1 MRKKKEKYKVNRLEE
16 FDIEEFRDVMKNLD
30 KLVTENVITEDTA
43 KVLTNTIGQL
53 TIIRD
58 KHIDALISWLKQDY
72 ILDD

>member
-16 FDIEEFRDVMKNLD
+16 FDIEEFRDVIKNLD

-53 TIIRD
+53 TLIRD

>member
-16 FDIEEFRDVMKNLD
+16 FDIEEFRDVMKNLE

-53 TIIRD
+53 TLIRD

>member
-53 TIIRD
+53 TLIRD